1 MSGFSRND
9 PNIAMLEHVAVRLG
23 VELCRR
29 VVFVGGA
36 AAGLLITD
44 LAAPTIRR
52 TDDVDIVDPALVL
65 EEFQR
70 LEAQLRAMGF
80 EHDHS
85 SDVICRWIIDGVSVD
100 IMPSR
105 EEILGFTNKWYPLG
119 IETSVPY
126 ALGNGMEIRVIRAP
140 EFIATKLEAFHGRGG
155 GDYLSS
161 HDLEDIIS
169 VIDGRDSLL
178 FECQDSKSNLRGYL
192 GEQFDALLKI
202 PAFLSAIPG
211 FLPPDPAS
219 QERVESLLRKLQ
231 ALSYLLAS
239 GGDHDPLP

>member
-1 MSGFSRND
+1 MNVFIRND

-70 LEAQLRAMGF
+70 LETQLREMGF
-80 EHDHS
+80 ENDQS
-85 SDVICRWIIDGVSVD
+85 SDVICRWLVDGVSVD

-105 EEILGFTNKWYPLG
+105 EEIYGFANKWYPLS
-119 IETSVPY
+119 IDTAVPY
-126 ALGNGMEIRVIRAP
+126 VLANGMEIRIIRAP
-140 EFIATKLEAFHGRGG
+140 EFIATKLEAFYGRGRA
-155 GDYLSS
+155 DYLSS

-169 VIDGRDSLL
+169 VIDGRHSLL
-178 FECQDSKSNLRGYL
+178 AECQDSNSDLRRYL
-192 GEQFDALLKI
+192 AEQFDALLKT
-202 PAFLSAIPG
+202 PAFLGAIPG

-219 QERVESLLRKLQ
+219 QERSESLLEKLQ
-231 ALSYLLAS
+231 ALSRLL
-239 GGDHDPLP
+239 